1 MVVELNET
9 QSLKRFLSQKKTK
22 AGLPVIKML
31 GFGNKINN

>member
-1 MVVELNET
+1 MVVDWNET
-9 QSLKRFLSQKKTK
+9 QSQTFSLTKKLK